1 MKETVTVKTE
11 KILLILCLV
20 FIMSI
25 VLASFGIAFAGGVRG
40 AGLLGACFF
49 LTFGII
55 IVLAQ
60 VIPAGILFSSLA
72 GAVVFPSRKNEAPV
86 RAL

>member
-1 MKETVTVKTE
+1 MTVKIE
-11 KILLILCLV
+11 RILFILSLV

-60 VIPAGILFSSLA
+60 LIPAGILASSLV
-72 GAVVFPSRKNEAPV
+72 GAMVSPGRKNEAPV
-86 RAL
+86 QVI

>member
-1 MKETVTVKTE
+1 MINVKIE
-11 KILLILCLV
+11 KILIILSLV

-25 VLASFGIAFAGGVRG
+25 VFASFGIAFAGGVRG
-40 AGLLGACFF
+40 PGLLGACFF

-60 VIPAGILFSSLA
+60 LIPAGILVSSLV
-72 GAVVFPSRKNEAPV
+72 AVMGSSSRKNEVPV
-86 RAL
+86 KVI

>member
-1 MKETVTVKTE
+1 MTTVKIE
-11 KILLILCLV
+11 KILFVLSLI

-25 VLASFGIAFAGGVRG
+25 ILASLGIAFAGGVRG
-40 AGLLGACFF
+40 VGLLGACFF

-60 VIPAGILFSSLA
+60 VIPAGILVSSLV
-72 GAVVFPSRKNEAPV
+72 GAMASPSRKNEAPV
-86 RAL
+86 QVI